1 MLKKKNVKSNKGKR
15 SLENENN
22 PFSIQ
27 PPLTLFS
34 ISSKIQGDCSLVQ
47 PPFVN
52 HFFVF
57 HNPIIADITN
67 DIIPQDASME

>member
-1 MLKKKNVKSNKGKR
+1 MLKKKNVKSKKSES
-15 SLENENN
+15 SLGNGNN
-22 PFSIQ
+22 QFSIQ

-52 HFFVF
+52 HLFLF
-57 HNPIIADITN
+57 HKPNTADVTN
-67 DIIPQDASME
+67 DMIPQDASTE